1 MTKKFTSQLLLFVL
15 IATYPMVSFAQH
27 DLTLALIFDRY
38 RAETSW
44 TLTNTANSQVV
55 AQGGS
60 YGPNFASNGEYP
72 HPPISISDL
81 PDGTYQ
87 FTIFDS
93 ANDGLCCQYGSG
105 SYALIFNETLEAI
118 ATGGAFGGSETT
130 NFSLPYV
137 APPSGCTDP
146 EAINYDPTAET
157 DDGSCEYLTSPLSIT
172 LVPFAT
178 GLSNPVAIEN
188 AGDERLFV
196 CEQNTGL
203 IKIINENGVVTG
215 TFLNVLNQISTGGER
230 GLLGLAF
237 HPNYA
242 ENGYFYL
249 NYTRTGGDT
258 EIARYTVTANPNVA
272 DPNSKLT
279 IIRVAQPYSNHN
291 GGDLN
296 FGPDGYLYIG
306 TGDGGSG
313 GDPQNYAQ
321 TTTSLLGKM
330 LRIDVDG
337 DDFPADPLKNYAIPP
352 TNPFVD
358 NPSVANEIWS
368 LGIRNPWRFSF
379 DSDTGDLWMGDVG
392 QNAHEEV
399 NFAPASSLGGENYG
413 WRCYEGDFPYNLNGC
428 GPAGNYTFPAW
439 NFGQS
444 AYGGWC
450 SVIGGNVYR
459 GSQFPLL
466 QGHYITTDY
475 CGGTIHSLKQNV
487 LGDWVEILINNQ
499 FSAGFTGFYAFG
511 EDVNKELYLARSNG
525 TIYRI
530 EEPCSAFIPTIEVDG
545 NILTATMGINYQWL
559 VNGALIDG
567 ATDQVYE
574 VENTGIYSV
583 VVDAGNG
590 CVVQSDTVTIVVTGM
605 EDRMAIDKFTLA
617 PNPTQ
622 GQLNLSLS
630 LNASGSL
637 NIQIIDIS
645 GRIVKQWNEASTNGI
660 HNTLLDVSDLKNG
673 IYNIKVTINNQAQV
687 KKFVK
692 M

>member
-1 MTKKFTSQLLLFVL
+1 MIV
-15 IATYPMVSFAQH
+15 
-27 DLTLALIFDRY
+27 
-38 RAETSW
+38 AEGGDYG
-44 TLTNTANSQVV
+44 ANF
-55 AQGGS
+55 GS
-60 YGPNFASNGEYP
+60 AGEYP
-72 HPPISISDL
+72 HPPIFITDL
-81 PDGTYQ
+81 PDGQYQ
-87 FTIFDS
+87 FTVFDEFD
-93 ANDGLCCQYGSG
+93 DGMCCQYGDG
-105 SYALIFNETLEAI
+105 GYTLIYDDTEEVIAAGGVFGTLEI
-118 ATGGAFGGSETT
+118 T
-130 NFSLPYV
+130 NFPLPYV
-137 APPSGCTDP
+137 APVPGCTDP
-146 EAINYDPTAET
+146 EAINYNPAAET
-157 DDGSCEYLTSPLSIT
+157 DDGSCEYITTPLSIT
-172 LVPFAT
+172 LTPFAT

-196 CEQNTGL
+196 CEQNSGL
-203 IKIINENGVVTG
+203 IKILNENGMVIG

-258 EIARYTVTANPNVA
+258 EIARYSVTANPNVA

-279 IIRVAQPYSNHN
+279 ILRISQPFSNHN

-296 FGPDGYLYIG
+296 IGPDGYLYIG

-313 GDPQNYAQ
+313 GDPSNYAQ
-321 TTTSLLGKM
+321 TPSSLLGKM

-337 DDFPADPLKNYAIPP
+337 DDFPGDALKNYSIPP
-352 TNPFVD
+352 SNPFVD
-358 NPSVANEIWS
+358 LTLFANEIWS

-379 DSDTGDLWMGDVG
+379 DSETGDLWIGDVG

-399 NFAPASSLGGENYG
+399 NYAPASSLGGENYG
-413 WRCYEGDFPYNLNGC
+413 WRCYEGDFAFNLNGC
-428 GPAGNYTFPAW
+428 GPAGDYVFPVW
-439 NFGQS
+439 NFDH
-444 AYGGWC
+444 ATYGGC

-459 GSQFPLL
+459 GSDFPLL

-487 LGDWVEILINNQ
+487 LGDWVETLINDEYA
-499 FSAGFTGFYAFG
+499 AGFTGFYAFG

-530 EEPCSAFIPTIEVDG
+530 EEPCSAVIPVIEVDG
-545 NILTATMGINYQWL
+545 NILTATAGNSYQWL
-559 VNGALIDG
+559 INGQLIEG
-567 ATDQVYE
+567 ATNQVFE
-574 VENTGIYSV
+574 VEVTGNYSV

-590 CVVQSDTVTIVVTGM
+590 CSLESEIVTIVVTGM
-605 EDRMAIDKFTLA
+605 EDRLAIEKLTIA
-617 PNPTQ
+617 PNPAQ
-622 GQLNLSLS
+622 NELNLSLN

-637 NIQIIDIS
+637 NIQIFDVS
-645 GRIVKQWNEASTNGI
+645 GRVVKEWNEASANGM
-660 HNTLLDVSDLKNG
+660 HNTLLDVSDLTNG
-673 IYNIKVTINNQAQV
+673 IYNLKVTINNQAQV